1 MQRTGIGPVLREAR
15 LRQGKSI
22 EEASRETR
30 IRSEYLQALERESY
44 ETFEGDVYIRGFLRT
59 YSAYLGL
66 DADRVLVEFN
76 DHFGPPTPT
85 LPAPAPGPP
94 KGEKTAH
101 PHLFPLRRHYTSW
114 RFLFG
119 VAVVVIVL
127 LAAAGVFRSH
137 SSPPAG
143 TIPGGSQAT
152 SEATVEVAITAVKPV
167 HVVLTVDG
175 RAQTHDLGPTEGIAV
190 TGQHAITVDITPGG
204 GATVTVNGHSLGR
217 AGHPTR
223 PFVATYTPQDYRR
236 SPSSPTPNKSAG
248 HSP

>member
-1 MQRTGIGPVLREAR
+1 VLREAR

-76 DHFGPPTPT
+76 DHFGPPAPT
-85 LPAPAPGPP
+85 LPPPAPGPP

-101 PHLFPLRRHYTSW
+101 PHLFPLRRHHPSW
-114 RFLFG
+114 RFLIA
-119 VAVVVIVL
+119 VAVVVIAL
-127 LAAAGVFRSH
+127 LAAGGVFRSH

-143 TIPGGSQAT
+143 TVPGDQAT
-152 SEATVEVAITAVKPV
+152 TGPAVQVAITAVTPV

-175 RAQTHDLGPTEGIAV
+175 KPQTHDLDATEGIAV
-190 TGQHAITVDITPGG
+190 TGQHAITVEIASGG
-204 GATVTVNGHSLGR
+204 RATMKVNGHSLGQV
-217 AGHPTR
+217 GHSNR

>member
-1 MQRTGIGPVLREAR
+1 VQRTGIGPVLREAR

-76 DHFGPPTPT
+76 EHFGPPTPT

-94 KGEKTAH
+94 KGEKTAQ
-101 PHLFPLRRHYTSW
+101 PHLFPLRRYHPSW
-114 RFLFG
+114 RFLIAM
-119 VAVVVIVL
+119 AVVVIAL
-127 LAAAGVFRSH
+127 LAAAGVFRSR

-143 TIPGGSQAT
+143 TVAGGSQAT
-152 SEATVEVAITAVKPV
+152 AGPTVQVAITAVKPV

-175 RAQTHDLGPTEGIAV
+175 KSQTHDLDATEGIAV
-190 TGQHAITVDITPGG
+190 TGQEAITVEITPGG
-204 GATVTVNGHSLGR
+204 RATVTVNGHSLGKP
-217 AGHPTR
+217 GHPTR

>member
-30 IRSEYLQALERESY
+30 IRSEYLQALERENY

-66 DADRVLVEFN
+66 DANRVLVEFN
-76 DHFGPPTPT
+76 EHFGPPSPT

-101 PHLFPLRRHYTSW
+101 PHLFPLRRHHPSW
-114 RFLFG
+114 RFLIA
-119 VAVVVIVL
+119 VAVVVIAL
-127 LAAAGVFRSH
+127 LAAAGVFRSR

-143 TIPGGSQAT
+143 TVPGGSQAT
-152 SEATVEVAITAVKPV
+152 AGPTDQVAITAVKPV

-175 RAQTHDLGPTEGIAV
+175 KTQTHDLDATEGIAV
-190 TGQHAITVDITPGG
+190 TGREEIKVEITPGG
-204 GATVTVNGHSLGR
+204 RATVTGNDHSLGKPGR
-217 AGHPTR
+217 PTR

-236 SPSSPTPNKSAG
+236 SPSSPTPNKSTG